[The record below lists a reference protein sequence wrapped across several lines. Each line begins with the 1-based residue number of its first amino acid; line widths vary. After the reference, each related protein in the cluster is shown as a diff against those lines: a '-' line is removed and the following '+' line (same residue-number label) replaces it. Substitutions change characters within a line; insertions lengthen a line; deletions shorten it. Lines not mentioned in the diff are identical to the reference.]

1 MSLQRLTFSMLRQ
14 VFLAQSDL
22 VKQNLAA
29 SNKAL
34 AIYVTAYVGKHYCNL
49 TTTLLQ
55 YGKLLHFIHIYRP
68 EYVQIFFW
76 PISYFY

>member
-1 MSLQRLTFSMLRQ
+1 MSLRRLTFSMLIQ
-14 VFLAQSDL
+14 VLLAQSDL
-22 VKQNLAA
+22 VMQNLAA
-29 SNKAL
+29 GDKAL

-68 EYVQIFFW
+68 EYVQIFF
-76 PISYFY
+76 